1 MEDEAEDDL
10 ADFVSEYFDD
20 YRYEEPTKQ
29 NFFLR
34 HIRGVVCLTLLAIVT
49 LIVGYWLLYGSGQRV
64 LGQLYISSDPATY
77 ITLGDE
83 ANEAQNYET
92 AGAYYLKA
100 LSLDPTDRNCAINA
114 ANAYIRAGNSGGA
127 AEALEYLI
135 AINPDD
141 LAPYVTLKQLYP
153 DAASRPQRL
162 TQLLQQGYERTGEES
177 LLD

>member
-1 MEDEAEDDL
+1 MKPQAHIT
-10 ADFVSEYFDD
+10 S
-20 YRYEEPTKQ
+20 RRSRWTPPT
-29 NFFLR
+29 
-34 HIRGVVCLTLLAIVT
+34 
-49 LIVGYWLLYGSGQRV
+49 
-64 LGQLYISSDPATY
+64 ATAPS
-77 ITLGDE
+77 T
-83 ANEAQNYET
+83 
-92 AGAYYLKA
+92 
-100 LSLDPTDRNCAINA
+100 R